1 MCSEG
6 EEGDACSQDGADHGN
21 GGGAS
26 RLIVVVVGLS
36 IAVGFAV
43 ALELH
48 GLGLPSD
55 VCGEAVRLLQH
66 HVVNAGELKL

>member
-1 MCSEG
+1 MCRCSEG

-26 RLIVVVVGLS
+26 RLRLVRLG

-55 VCGEAVRLLQH
+55 VGGEAVRLLQH